1 MIAKSNFGG
10 VMKKSKLFEPSRR
23 EFITRAV
30 PACSALCLGG
40 GKLLALT
47 PSDNESIFQEEK
59 HKFDQEY
66 PKKLTYKQ
74 FFATRYRE
82 YIRLARALEKE
93 FGKEKTIELL
103 KKFTA
108 ESSMQYGKNQAEGK
122 TDISLKAYTKQ
133 FDPANYKNLLTMEIV
148 EDTDKAFELKVT
160 ECIWA
165 TTFLDAKAGDIGYA
179 AVCWGDYAWAEGFNP
194 KIKMVRDKT
203 LMQGHDCCNHR
214 YVWIG

>member
-1 MIAKSNFGG
+1 
-10 VMKKSKLFEPSRR
+10 MKKSKLFEPSRR

-40 GKLLALT
+40 GKLLALA

-82 YIRLARALEKE
+82 YIKLARALEKE

-103 KKFTA
+103 KKFTT
-108 ESSMQYGKNQAEGK
+108 EDMRRYGQTQAEK
-122 TDISLKAYTKQ
+122 ATD
-133 FDPANYKNLLTMEIV
+133 KNLKTYTAQFSNPNAFKNVLTKEVV

-194 KIKMVRDKT
+194 KIKLVRDKT
-203 LMQGHDCCNHR
+203 LMQGHEYCNHR
-214 YVWIG
+214 YVWTG

>member
-1 MIAKSNFGG
+1 
-10 VMKKSKLFEPSRR
+10 MKKSKLFEPSRR

-30 PACSALCLGG
+30 PACSVLCLGG
-40 GKLLALT
+40 GKLLALA
-47 PSDNESIFQEEK
+47 PSDNESILQEEK

-66 PKKLTYKQ
+66 PTKLTYKQ
-74 FFATRYRE
+74 FFATRYGE

-108 ESSMQYGKNQAEGK
+108 EDMRQYGQTQAEKATDQNLK
-122 TDISLKAYTKQ
+122 TYTAQ
-133 FDPANYKNLLTMEIV
+133 FGNPNAYKNTLTKEVV
-148 EDTDKAFELKVT
+148 ESTDKAFELKVT

-179 AVCWGDYAWAEGFNP
+179 AVCWGDYAWAEGFNS
-194 KIKMVRDKT
+194 KIKLVRDKT
-203 LMQGHDCCNHR
+203 LMQGHEYCNHR